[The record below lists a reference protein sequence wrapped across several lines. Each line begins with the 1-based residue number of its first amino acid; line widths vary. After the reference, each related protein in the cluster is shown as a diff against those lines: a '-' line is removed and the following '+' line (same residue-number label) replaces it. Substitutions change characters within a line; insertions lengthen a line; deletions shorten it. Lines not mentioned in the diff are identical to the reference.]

1 MKKLIAILLV
11 FSFSLPLSAQQS
23 KSLFEQLTEKYADK
37 DGFSAS
43 QISDDMF
50 DLYLKKKD
58 IEKDSPLFDALE
70 DLDNI
75 LVISQ
80 SKYGR
85 AAQLDQE
92 GYKKAEDAKTENQ
105 EENDVLHQEILD
117 HYKKQNF
124 TLLKTEKRLGEDVKV
139 YLKKNAGIIESLA
152 LITNSSVST
161 NLVELKGDIDLKTV
175 SELGNALSLRGL
187 ENLYK
192 IDSSSSSF
200 GRTYVPHSAFSTE
213 RIEEMVARQ
222 KEWAEQLE
230 LSEEQKAKIEEQ
242 AQKMAQ
248 KQAEL
253 AEKYRQMAETYGR
266 QPIFLSAPGD
276 KNTEYYLNDKKVDAE
291 EIKKLHPDEIETVE
305 VKGGET
311 KNDPTTIRIRTKR

>member
-1 MKKLIAILLV
+1 MKKLIVIVLV
-11 FSFSLPLSAQQS
+11 FTFALPLMAQQS
-23 KSLFEQLTEKYADK
+23 KSLFEQLTEKYANK

-75 LVISQ
+75 VVISQ

-85 AAQLDQE
+85 AAQLVRE
-92 GYKKAEDAKTENQ
+92 GYIKAEDAKTEKQ
-105 EENDVLHQEILD
+105 EKNDVLHQEILD

-139 YLKKNAGIIESLA
+139 YLKKNAGLIESLA

-161 NLVELKGDIDLKTV
+161 NLVELQGDIDLKTV

-192 IDSSSSSF
+192 IDSSKSSQ
-200 GRTYVPHSAFSTE
+200 GRTYVPGFSAE
-213 RIEEMVARQ
+213 RMEEMIARQ
-222 KEWAEQLE
+222 REWAEQYE

-266 QPIFLSAPGD
+266 QPIFLGTQGD
-276 KNTEYYLNDKKVDAE
+276 ENTEYYLDGKKVDAE
-291 EIKKLHPDEIETVE
+291 KIKELKKGNITSIEVNKAEKENEI
-305 VKGGET
+305 
-311 KNDPTTIRIRTKR
+311 TTIRIKTK